1 VRSILIDCLWTMD
14 VIMIVFML
22 GNNMTLALLALVGWR
37 ASEDYVRRRALRDY
51 DSLSRSPLAVPISI
65 VAPAFNEELS
75 ITDSVKGLLACQYA
89 EFEVLVVNDG
99 STDSTMALLQQEFNL
114 VEIDRVP
121 RARMETK
128 PVHAVYTCPWDMR
141 LTVIAKENGGKA
153 DALNTGIAYAQ
164 YPLFCAI
171 DADTM
176 LDPRALSR
184 LAWEFQARPD
194 SVAAGGIVRVING
207 STVSGGRLV
216 DVKTPTAL
224 LLNIQILEYLR
235 AFLLGRIAW
244 SRLGMLL
251 IISGAFGLFRRE
263 AVIDIGGYDTTSI
276 GEDAEL
282 ILRLYRHR
290 LKEKL
295 PCRIAFFP
303 DPICWT
309 EAPGDWKSLIGQR
322 DRWQRGLIQMLFR
335 HRQMILNPRYGR
347 IGLLAI
353 PYFLIFEMLGPNIEV
368 LGYAA
373 FIASV
378 VLGIAPLS
386 YTLSFIALATLFG
399 LLFSVAS
406 MLVEER
412 SYQRYPGWRDL
423 RRLAVSA
430 IAENFGYRQILS
442 LVRVRSWWMLAR
454 KTGWGTIERSGFGP
468 PPGPPPVLPPPIL
481 PPSVLTPLAL
491 PEPEGS

>member
-1 VRSILIDCLWTMD
+1 MRQILTDCLWTMD
-14 VIMIVFML
+14 VIMIVFMF
-22 GNNMTLALLALVGWR
+22 GNNLMLTVIAFVGWR
-37 ASEDYVRRRALRDY
+37 ASEDYVRRRSLRDY
-51 DSLSRSPLAVPISI
+51 DALSRSPLALPISI
-65 VAPAFNEELS
+65 IAPAYNEELS
-75 ITDSVKGLLACQYA
+75 IVDSVKGLLACRYA
-89 EFEVLVVNDG
+89 EFEVIVVNDG
-99 STDSTMALLQQEFNL
+99 SSDSTMARLQQEFNL

-128 PVHAVYTCPWDMR
+128 PVHSIYTCPWDMR
-141 LTVIAKENGGKA
+141 LIVIVKDNGGKA
-153 DALNTGIAYAQ
+153 DALNAGIAYAQ
-164 YPLFCAI
+164 YPLFSAI

-176 LDPRALSR
+176 LDPRALAR
-184 LAWEFQARPD
+184 LAWEFQAHPD
-194 SVAAGGIVRVING
+194 SVAAGGIVRVVNG

-216 DVKTPTAL
+216 DVETPAAL

-263 AVIDIGGYDTTSI
+263 AVIEVGGYDPTSV

-282 ILRLYRHR
+282 ILRLYKHR
-290 LKEKL
+290 LREKL

-309 EAPGDWKSLIGQR
+309 EAPSNWKSLISQR

-335 HRQMILNPRYGR
+335 HRRMIFNPRYGR
-347 IGLLAI
+347 IGLVAI

-373 FIASV
+373 FIASLA
-378 VLGIAPLS
+378 LGIAPLS
-386 YTLSFIALATLFG
+386 YTLAFIALAVLFG

-412 SYQRYPGWRDL
+412 SYQRYPGWHDL

-430 IAENFGYRQILS
+430 IAENFGYRQILA
-442 LVRVRSWWMLAR
+442 LVRARSWWTLAR
-454 KTGWGTIERSGFGP
+454 KTGWGAIERTGF
-468 PPGPPPVLPPPIL
+468 GPPPVLPPPAL
-481 PPSVLTPLAL
+481 PPQVLPS
-491 PEPEGS
+491 PESS

>member
-1 VRSILIDCLWTMD
+1 MKTLLIDGLWGVD
-14 VIMIVFML
+14 LIMIVFML
-22 GNNMTLALLALVGWR
+22 GNNLILAMIAFVGWR
-37 ASEDYVRRRALRDY
+37 ASEDYVRRRVLRDY
-51 DSLSRSPLAVPISI
+51 DSLSRSPLALPISI
-65 VAPAFNEELS
+65 IAPAYNEELT
-75 ITDSVKGLLACQYA
+75 IIDSVKGLLACRYA

-99 STDSTMALLQQEFNL
+99 STDSSMTRLQHEFDL
-114 VEIDRVP
+114 VEVDRVP
-121 RARMETK
+121 RARMDTK

-141 LTVIAKENGGKA
+141 LTVIAKDNGGKA
-153 DALNTGIAYAQ
+153 DALNAGIAYAQ

-176 LDPRALSR
+176 LDPRALAR
-184 LAWEFQARPD
+184 LAWEFQAHPD

-207 STVSGGRLV
+207 STVSGGQLV
-216 DVKTPTAL
+216 DVETPAAL

-263 AVIDIGGYDTTSI
+263 TVVDVGGYDPTSI
-276 GEDAEL
+276 GEDGEL
-282 ILRLYRHR
+282 IARLYRHR
-290 LKEKL
+290 LRERL

-309 EAPGDWKSLIGQR
+309 EAPDNWKSLIGQR
-322 DRWQRGLIQMLFR
+322 DRWQRGLIQMLYR
-335 HRQMILNPRYGR
+335 HRRMILNPRYGR

-353 PYFLIFEMLGPNIEV
+353 PYFLVFEMLGPTIEV

-373 FIASV
+373 FITSLA
-378 VLGIAPLS
+378 LGIAPLG
-386 YTLSFIALATLFG
+386 YTLVFLALALLCG
-399 LLFSVAS
+399 LLFSVS
-406 MLVEER
+406 SLLVEER

-430 IAENFGYRQILS
+430 LAENLGYRQLLA
-442 LVRVRSWWMLAR
+442 LVRARSWWTLTR
-454 KTGWGTIERSGFGP
+454 KAGWGPMERTGFGRP
-468 PPGPPPVLPPPIL
+468 PTPPLLEPPGSSPPAF
-481 PPSVLTPLAL
+481 PSVEAP
-491 PEPEGS
+491 

>member
-1 VRSILIDCLWTMD
+1 MRTILIDFLWTMD

-22 GNNMTLALLALVGWR
+22 GNNLTLALIAFVGWR
-37 ASEDYVRRRALRDY
+37 ASEDYVRRRSLRDY
-51 DSLSRSPLAVPISI
+51 EALSRSPLALPISI
-65 VAPAFNEELS
+65 IAPAYNEELS
-75 ITDSVKGLLACQYA
+75 ILDSVKGLLACRYA

-121 RARMETK
+121 RARMQSQ

-141 LTVIAKENGGKA
+141 LTVIVKSNGGKA
-153 DALNTGIAYAQ
+153 DALNAGIAYAQ

-176 LDPRALSR
+176 LDPRALAR
-184 LAWEFQARPD
+184 LAWEFQAHPD

-207 STVSGGRLV
+207 STVSGGQLV
-216 DVKTPTAL
+216 DVETPSAL

-263 AVIDIGGYDTTSI
+263 AVVEVGGYDPSSI

-290 LKEKL
+290 LGHKL

-309 EAPGDWKSLIGQR
+309 EAPATWKTLIRQR

-335 HRQMILNPRYGR
+335 HRRMILNPRYGR
-347 IGLLAI
+347 VGLLAL

-378 VLGIAPLS
+378 ALGIAPLS
-386 YTLSFIALATLFG
+386 YTLAFIALAVLVG
-399 LLFSVAS
+399 LLFTVSS
-406 MLVEER
+406 LLVEER

-430 IAENFGYRQILS
+430 VAENIGYRQLLA
-442 LVRVRSWWMLAR
+442 LVRARSWWTLAR
-454 KTGWGTIERSGFGP
+454 KAGWGLMERSGFGP
-468 PPGPPPVLPPPIL
+468 PPVSPPPVLPPPIL
-481 PPSVLTPLAL
+481 PQPVLPQ
-491 PEPEGS
+491 PEGP

>member
-1 VRSILIDCLWTMD
+1 MRQILIDCLWTMD
-14 VIMIVFML
+14 VTMVAFML
-22 GNNMTLALLALVGWR
+22 ANNLTLAVIAFVGWR
-37 ASEDYVRRRALRDY
+37 ASEDYVRRRGLRDY
-51 DSLSRSPLAVPISI
+51 DALGRSPLALPISLI
-65 VAPAFNEELS
+65 APAFNEELS
-75 ITDSVKGLLACQYA
+75 IVDSVKGLLACRYA
-89 EFEVLVVNDG
+89 EFEVLIVNDG
-99 STDSTMALLQQEFNL
+99 STDSTMAQLQQEFGL

-121 RARMETK
+121 RARMRTK
-128 PVHAVYTCPWDMR
+128 PVHTIHTCPWDMR
-141 LTVIAKENGGKA
+141 LIVITKDNGGKA
-153 DALNTGIAYAQ
+153 DALNAGIAYAQ

-176 LDPRALSR
+176 LDPRALAR
-184 LAWEFQARPD
+184 LAWEFQAHPD

-207 STVSGGRLV
+207 STVSGGQLV
-216 DVKTPTAL
+216 DVETPAAL

-263 AVIDIGGYDTTSI
+263 AVIDVGGYDPTCI

-290 LKEKL
+290 LDEKR

-309 EAPGDWKSLIGQR
+309 EAPSNWKSLIGQR

-335 HRQMILNPRYGR
+335 HRRMLLNPRYGR
-347 IGLLAI
+347 IGLVAI
-353 PYFLIFEMLGPNIEV
+353 PYFIIFEMLGPNIEV

-373 FIASV
+373 FITSV
-378 VLGIAPLS
+378 ALGIAPLS
-386 YTLSFIALATLFG
+386 YTLVFVALAILFG

-412 SYQRYPGWRDL
+412 SYQRYPAWQDL

-430 IAENFGYRQILS
+430 IAENFGYRQILA

-454 KTGWGTIERSGFGP
+454 KAGWGTMERTGFGP
-468 PPGPPPVLPPPIL
+468 PPALPPTVLPPQVL
-481 PPSVLTPLAL
+481 PA
-491 PEPEGS
+491 PEGS